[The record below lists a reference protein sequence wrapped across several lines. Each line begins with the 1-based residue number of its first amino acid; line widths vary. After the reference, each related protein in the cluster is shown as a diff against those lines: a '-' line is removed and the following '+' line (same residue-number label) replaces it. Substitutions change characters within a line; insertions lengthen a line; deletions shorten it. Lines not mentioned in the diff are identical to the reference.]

1 MQKNKNKIKIKI
13 MKIKPCFEEKPTV
26 YILITSL
33 LDWSAGYKFN
43 VSNV

>member
-1 MQKNKNKIKIKI
+1 MQKNKNKKQLKI

-33 LDWSAGYKFN
+33 LDWSAG
-43 VSNV
+43 